1 MSDGE
6 LLTTSVPFKRGCKAR
21 ASLPVTRSSCQT
33 SEMPPGVLYLQY
45 GGETK
50 KVVISTE
57 ISSEDSLRSLFVN
70 AFPHQL
76 TMKMLLPPNMAICIK
91 DTNRNVYHDLEDLRD
106 ITPYSC
112 LKAYHRDP
120 GHVFSLHARPANT
133 EGKCHKRE
141 LLVEDPNAGKKETEV
156 EQKDV

>member
-1 MSDGE
+1 
-6 LLTTSVPFKRGCKAR
+6 
-21 ASLPVTRSSCQT
+21 
-33 SEMPPGVLYLQY
+33 VLYLQY

-57 ISSEDSLRSLFVN
+57 ISSENSLRSLFVT

-76 TMKMLLPPNMAICIK
+76 TMKMLLPPNMAVCIK

-112 LKAYHRDP
+112 LKAYHRNP
-120 GHVFSLHARPANT
+120 GHVFSLHARPTNP
-133 EGKCHKRE
+133 EGKVLILIHIDATFWLATLAVS
-141 LLVEDPNAGKKETEV
+141 LLNMLAYME
-156 EQKDV
+156 